1 MRTRVIPAQ
10 ITTVEDKIAGNL
22 SLTQIIILLSPVL
35 FTTLVYAMLP
45 PAMSF
50 TLFKLMLV
58 LAFSLIAVTLSL
70 RIKGK
75 MVLHWLIV
83 LAQYNLRPKY
93 YVFNKNE
100 RFARIVDFP
109 ETTTATKAV
118 KTKKKL
124 ELPQFNK
131 PSIQE
136 LPKLNYMVA
145 DKNYNLVYRTG
156 RKGEL
161 NVAFEKIS

>member
-22 SLTQIIILLSPVL
+22 SLTQVIILLTPIL
-35 FTTLVYAMLP
+35 FTTLVYAVLP
-45 PAMSF
+45 PSMSF
-50 TLFKLMLV
+50 SLFKLTLV
-58 LAFSLIAVTLSL
+58 LLFSTIALTMSL

-75 MVLHWLIV
+75 VVLHWLLV

-100 RFARIVDFP
+100 TFARAFDFP
-109 ETTTATKAV
+109 VLITTKKV
-118 KTKKKL
+118 SSKKKL
-124 ELPQFNK
+124 EMPRVER

-136 LPKLNYMVA
+136 LLQFNNLVTNR
-145 DKNYNLVYRTG
+145 NYNLVYRTG

-161 NVAFEKIS
+161 NVAFEKVS

>member
-35 FTTLVYAMLP
+35 FTTLVYALLP
-45 PAMSF
+45 PAMNF
-50 TLFKLMLV
+50 TLFKLILA

-75 MVLHWLIV
+75 VVLHWLLV

-100 RFARIVDFP
+100 RFARRVDLP
-109 ETTTATKAV
+109 QTTPTAKAA
-118 KTKKKL
+118 KTKKTL
-124 ELPQFNK
+124 ELPQLNK

-136 LPKLNYMVA
+136 LLQLNNLVT

-161 NVAFEKIS
+161 NVAFEKVS